1 VKGTRNYERVIW
13 DRLSH
18 SLIDLFHNGGQ
29 LMFSFICMIISLS
42 DLFSMCKIR
51 KNPYF
56 QTRPERLIMIHI
68 KDDSQEDIKVIGRHI
83 ERGLWKSFLKQVGS
97 TYAPRKHKFD
107 LNILIKWTSW
117 SCTTFPYFPPRH
129 FPLDPWKF
137 RGNFPHTGI
146 NLTTIQQNESF
157 KNNSN
162 GRQGKMSKKSPHVLV
177 R

>member
-1 VKGTRNYERVIW
+1 MKDTRNYERVIW

-18 SLIDLFHNGGQ
+18 SLIDLFHNGCQ

-83 ERGLWKSFLKQVGS
+83 ERGLWKSFLKQVGG
-97 TYAPRKHKFD
+97 TYAPMKHKFD
-107 LNILIKWTSW
+107 LNIEEDFKIMYHFSVLSAKKVSSRSLEISRKFSSHRNKPNNNPAKWE
-117 SCTTFPYFPPRH
+117 
-129 FPLDPWKF
+129 L
-137 RGNFPHTGI
+137 
-146 NLTTIQQNESF
+146 
-157 KNNSN
+157 
-162 GRQGKMSKKSPHVLV
+162 
-177 R
+177 